1 MEKMEGISD
10 VYFDS
15 KLGITVVPK
24 GDAMPDAE
32 DIAIALAPHKIKL
45 DGEAV
50 RVEEPLYK

>member
-1 MEKMEGISD
+1 MEKMEGIGD

-24 GDAMPDAE
+24 DGATPDSE
-32 DIAIALAPHKIKL
+32 EMAIALAPHKIKIG
-45 DGEAV
+45 GEPV